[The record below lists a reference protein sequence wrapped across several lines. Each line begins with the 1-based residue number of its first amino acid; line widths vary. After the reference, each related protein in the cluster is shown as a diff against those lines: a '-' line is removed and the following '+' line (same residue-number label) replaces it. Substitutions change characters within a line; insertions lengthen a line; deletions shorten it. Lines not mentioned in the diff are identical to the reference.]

1 MSPILYTG
9 LVGLAMVIA
18 VACALKLFDIGSSF
32 ASVLHKLS
40 VPFAIIISVITVF
53 VFALPI
59 TGEFFNLG
67 VFSTIIFISCLAYL
81 VINFGLSCA
90 IDAIIA
96 RQKKNKKAKPAV
108 ALLTFLDVLGGILA
122 GFGFGACF
130 YSSGVG
136 ILSAVA
142 IALFL
147 IVEKA
152 AIVIRYENDWSRKQ
166 IVTNLAI
173 SLLVIPLV
181 AAGMIWFCSSNMH
194 TGAVLLALG
203 CGYLL
208 YRSAYHLFFIAKSHK
223 KS

>member
-9 LVGLAMVIA
+9 LIGLAMVIA
-18 VACALKLFDIGSSF
+18 VACALKLFDINSSF
-32 ASVLHKLS
+32 SPVLRKIS
-40 VPFAIIISVITVF
+40 IPFAIIISIITVF

-59 TGEFFNLG
+59 TGEFFDLG
-67 VFSTIIFISCLAYL
+67 IFSTIVFISCLAYL
-81 VINFGLSCA
+81 AINFGLSCV

-96 RQKKNKKAKPAV
+96 RQKKDKKAKPAV
-108 ALLTFLDVLGGILA
+108 ALLTFIDFLGGIIT

-142 IALFL
+142 LALFL
-147 IVEKA
+147 IIEKT
-152 AIVIRYENDWSRKQ
+152 AIVFRYEGDWSRKQ
-166 IVTNLAI
+166 IITNLAI
-173 SLLVIPLV
+173 TLLIIPLV
-181 AAGMIWFCSSNMH
+181 AVGMIWYCSSNIQ
-194 TGAVLLALG
+194 TGAILLALG